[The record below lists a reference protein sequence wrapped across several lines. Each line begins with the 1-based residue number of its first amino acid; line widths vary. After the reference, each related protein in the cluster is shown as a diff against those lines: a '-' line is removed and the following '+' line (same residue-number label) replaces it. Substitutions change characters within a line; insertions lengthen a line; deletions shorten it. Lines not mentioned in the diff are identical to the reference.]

1 MSDEQASQPNRGDAR
16 EQWRTERTTFQ
27 RVYDV
32 ISGTNEYATASEIG
46 ERADCST
53 AGARDALSQLVEM
66 GIAETQGERPS
77 EYRRNNSYFR
87 WKRIERLAREH
98 TPSELRE
105 ELDALLEE
113 DESLQERFGVP
124 GPDAVS
130 PAEFEHTEHTAIH
143 DRWDALT
150 RWRSV
155 REDVAV
161 LQQAIHR
168 AEGDTEGQFGRS
180 ASA

>member
-1 MSDEQASQPNRGDAR
+1 MADERAGEEHEGEAR
-16 EQWRTERTTFQ
+16 NQWRSERTTFQ

-32 ISGTNEYATASEIG
+32 ISGTTEYVTATEIG
-46 ERADCST
+46 NRADCST

-66 GIAETQGERPS
+66 GIVETRGKRPS
-77 EYRRNNSYFR
+77 EYRRNRSYFR

-98 TPSELRE
+98 TPAELRE
-105 ELDALLEE
+105 EVDALLNE

-124 GPDAVS
+124 DPDAVS
-130 PAEFEHTEHTAIH
+130 PAEFETTEHAAVH
-143 DRWDALT
+143 DQWEALT
-150 RWRSV
+150 CWRSV
-155 REDVAV
+155 REDIAV

-168 AEGDTEGQFGRS
+168 AESDTEGQSGSS

>member
-1 MSDEQASQPNRGDAR
+1 MADERATQPHGGEAR
-16 EQWRTERTTFQ
+16 KQWRAERTTFQ

-32 ISGTNEYATASEIG
+32 LSGATEYVTATEIG
-46 ERADCST
+46 EQADCST

-66 GIAETQGERPS
+66 GIAETRGKRPS

-87 WKRIERLAREH
+87 WKRIERLAGEH
-98 TPSELRE
+98 TPAELRAE
-105 ELDALLEE
+105 VDALLEE

-124 GPDAVS
+124 DPDAVS
-130 PAEFEHTEHTAIH
+130 PAEFEATEHAAVH
-143 DRWDALT
+143 DRWEALT

-155 REDVAV
+155 REDIAV

-168 AEGDTEGQFGRS
+168 AEGDTEGQLGSS

>member
-1 MSDEQASQPNRGDAR
+1 MSDERAGEEHDSEAR
-16 EQWRTERTTFQ
+16 ERWRAERTTFQ

-32 ISGTNEYATASEIG
+32 ISGTNEYVPASEIG
-46 ERADCST
+46 ELADCST

-66 GIAETQGERPS
+66 GIAETRGERPS
-77 EYRRNNSYFR
+77 EYRRNSSYFR

-98 TPSELRE
+98 TPAELRE
-105 ELDALLEE
+105 EVDTLLKE

-124 GPDAVS
+124 DPDAVS
-130 PAEFEHTEHTAIH
+130 PAEFEKTEHAAVH
-143 DRWDALT
+143 DRWEVLT

-155 REDVAV
+155 REDIAV

-168 AEGDTEGQFGRS
+168 VEGDTEGQFGHS